1 MTRIIQ
7 ISILCCI
14 MLSLVADVGRAQ
26 VEPVPIPGQDEI
38 TGPIKYNLD
47 GDDILIDYYE
57 TGISKFTADGN
68 VALTYSFDET
78 TWSLSAGHVE
88 LTAITENNEN
98 AMPLSAV
105 ADGNVFMT
113 DGAMSFTTDGRIDID
128 FSKRLIESDSES
140 VNIEF
145 RDGTVTTENISIQ
158 EVSEGTHDNLTTR
171 DFIQTFGQTNAT
183 IRLADSGILGD
194 TALSNPSGSM
204 FGSLTLNF
212 SEVEIVTTDSA
223 MEMVN
228 GDPFM
233 ISFPNQTSVMSSD
246 NTLTMP
252 SCEITFDPPTLKGN
266 EGVELSV
273 GEDTSVVADFLNL
286 EYPQTGN
293 NFMYVEFIGLC
304 SPPYPYI
311 VAVPEQRVKIVNPDG
326 TFTADI
332 ITITI
337 NRDGTRRIVATGCA
351 SFEMYLQNLEE
362 MVDPGETPSD

>member
-1 MTRIIQ
+1 
-7 ISILCCI
+7 
-14 MLSLVADVGRAQ
+14 MLSLVADAGYTQ
-26 VEPVPIPGQDEI
+26 VDPIPI
-38 TGPIKYNLD
+38 TIPEGITSPIKYNLD
-47 GDDILIDYYE
+47 GDDIFIDYYE

-68 VALTYSFDET
+68 VSLMYSFDGT
-78 TWSLSAGHVE
+78 TWSLSADHVE
-88 LTAITENNEN
+88 LTASTENNDN
-98 AMPLSAV
+98 AIPLNAV

-128 FSKRLIESDSES
+128 FSKRLIESESES
-140 VNIEF
+140 VIIEF

-158 EVSEGTHDNLTTR
+158 EVSEGTGDNPTTR

-183 IRLADSGILGD
+183 IRLADSGFLGD

-212 SEVEIVTTDSA
+212 SEVEIETTDST

-233 ISFPNQTSVMSSD
+233 ISFPNRTTVMSSD

-286 EYPQTGN
+286 IYPQTGN

-304 SPPYPYI
+304 SPPYPDI
-311 VAVPEQRVKIVNPDG
+311 VPVPDQRVKILNPDG

-362 MVDPGETPSD
+362 IVDSGDLQQE

>member
-1 MTRIIQ
+1 M
-7 ISILCCI
+7 LC
-14 MLSLVADVGRAQ
+14 LAADPGYTQAD
-26 VEPVPIPGQDEI
+26 PVPIPVQDEI

-68 VALTYSFDET
+68 VSLMYTFDGT
-78 TWSLSAGHVE
+78 TWTLSTDHVE
-88 LTAITENNEN
+88 LTASTENNDHAN
-98 AMPLSAV
+98 PLNAV

-128 FSKRLIESDSES
+128 FNKRLIESDSES
-140 VNIEF
+140 VIIEF

-158 EVSEGTHDNLTTR
+158 EVTEGTGDNLTTM

-183 IRLADSGILGD
+183 IRLADSGFLDGN
-194 TALSNPSGSM
+194 AFSNTTGSM

-212 SEVEIVTTDSA
+212 SEVEIETTDST

-228 GDPFM
+228 GDPFK
-233 ISFPNQTSVMSSD
+233 ISFPNQTVVMSSD
-246 NTLTMP
+246 NTLAMP

-266 EGVELSV
+266 DGVELSV

-286 EYPQTGN
+286 IYPQTGN

-304 SPPYPYI
+304 SPPYPEI
-311 VAVPEQRVKIVNPDG
+311 VPIPEQRVIILNPDG

-351 SFEMYLQNLEE
+351 SFEMYLQNLEKIAK
-362 MVDPGETPSD
+362 